1 MTRIFEDILDDID
14 IEEESNVVTD
24 LANSSNDAVDV
35 SQYDYVLDVCFN
47 VYDVLDRASMTKIER
62 IEEDSYDEVIVPLKK
77 KFDVY
82 LDSYWTDDVIYV
94 VDDRSR
100 LDSWN
105 KADLLN
111 QNKMFLNVYYKV
123 YLNFDGNLNHLI
135 SFIYSATNPNPQM
148 SYALYDMYYS
158 NLFKNDDIQEPEIF
172 DYIES
177 QNLSQ
182 KYINDQTYLYTFH
195 GLAIKIYEIFYNQ
208 NRVLKFPE
216 NLSPKECIDKIED
229 KLVAFAARERKR
241 NIYNK

>member
-24 LANSSNDAVDV
+24 LANSSNDTVDV
-35 SQYDYVLDVCFN
+35 SQYDYVLELCFN
-47 VYDVLDRASMTKIER
+47 VYDILDGFSMMKLER
-62 IEEDSYDEVIVPLKK
+62 IEEDAYDEIIVPLKK

-82 LDSYWTDDVIYV
+82 LDSYWTDDAIYV
-94 VDDRSR
+94 DERR

-105 KADLLN
+105 KADLLKA
-111 QNKMFLNVYYKV
+111 NKTFLNVYYKV

-158 NLFKNDDIQEPEIF
+158 NLFKNDNIEQKITEIF

-177 QNLSQ
+177 YNLSQ
-182 KYINDQTYLYTFH
+182 KYINNQTYLYTFH
-195 GLAIKIYEIFYNQ
+195 GMATKIYQFFYNQ
-208 NRVLKFPE
+208 NRVLKFPKD
-216 NLSPKECIDKIED
+216 LSPKECIDKIKD
-229 KLVAFAARERKR
+229 KLIAFTERKR
-241 NIYNK
+241 DTYNK